1 MKSITDIL
9 KRQVKWMKTLELKRK
24 MGNAGSFL
32 LEKIKQYPKQKQQ
45 NRIPEY
51 EVSAGTGLESAIESD
66 SNFVFLNLY
75 TTTGNSIPSF
85 MSFIALLGPFRWV
98 LMRLTASGLRVR

>member
-1 MKSITDIL
+1 M
-9 KRQVKWMKTLELKRK
+9 
-24 MGNAGSFL
+24 

-51 EVSAGTGLESAIESD
+51 EVSAGTGVAELESAIESD

>member
-32 LEKIKQYPKQKQQ
+32 LEKIKQYQKQKQQ

-51 EVSAGTGLESAIESD
+51 EVSAGTGLAELVKKELADHFTSRRLIIILVLIYA
-66 SNFVFLNLY
+66 
-75 TTTGNSIPSF
+75 TSF
-85 MSFIALLGPFRWV
+85 
-98 LMRLTASGLRVR
+98 ASL